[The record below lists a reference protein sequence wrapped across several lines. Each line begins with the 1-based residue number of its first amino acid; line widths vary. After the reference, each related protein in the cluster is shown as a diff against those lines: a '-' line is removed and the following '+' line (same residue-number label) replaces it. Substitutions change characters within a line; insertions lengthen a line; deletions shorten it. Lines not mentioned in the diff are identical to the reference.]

1 LLIKY
6 QTKKLP
12 IDLNENNHDDKFNF
26 NIRTMVD
33 TKWNSYKTSFQHS
46 DQEEQDDND
55 DDEDL
60 YSTNRQRT
68 SSRSSGIQSK
78 ILLVQPK
85 KV

>member
-1 LLIKY
+1 
-6 QTKKLP
+6 
-12 IDLNENNHDDKFNF
+12 
-26 NIRTMVD
+26 MVD

-78 ILLVQPK
+78 ILLVPPK

>member
-1 LLIKY
+1 
-6 QTKKLP
+6 
-12 IDLNENNHDDKFNF
+12 
-26 NIRTMVD
+26 MVD
-33 TKWNSYKTSFQHS
+33 TKWNSYKTSFHQS

-78 ILLVQPK
+78 IVLVQPK

>member
-1 LLIKY
+1 
-6 QTKKLP
+6 
-12 IDLNENNHDDKFNF
+12 
-26 NIRTMVD
+26 MVD

-46 DQEEQDDND
+46 DHEEQDDND
-55 DDEDL
+55 EDEDL

-78 ILLVQPK
+78 IVLVQPK